1 MKNPN
6 ILALKSLLFR
16 KNVNL
21 KMQKKMQTAIISFI
35 ENILCVMNCGKYFYL
50 LYIRGWQTMAKE
62 LNLVHH
68 LSL

>member
-1 MKNPN
+1 MKNLN

-21 KMQKKMQTAIISFI
+21 KMQTAIISFI

-68 LSL
+68 LFL

>member
-21 KMQKKMQTAIISFI
+21 KMQTAIISFI
-35 ENILCVMNCGKYFYL
+35 ENILCVMNCGNYFYL

-68 LSL
+68 LFL